1 MARQL
6 DLRELAN
13 PRGTVNRAVRGAGS
27 GGKWLSR
34 YVLPLLLLAGFAGTL
49 AYSFREAFFTAKPVK
64 VVPVMAVQAEIAQS
78 EAPLFQSAGWV
89 EARPT
94 AVLVTALA
102 EGVVEK
108 LLVIE
113 GQELRAG
120 DDVAQLIDLD
130 SKLRLQDVA
139 AELKSRQAELSS
151 RKASLIAAETRLREP
166 LDLQTKL
173 AEAEAMLA
181 RIATERSRL
190 PSQIAAAQSKL
201 TLTAKELESRQNST
215 DVLGKLSLARA
226 ENEHQVAGA
235 AHRELLAQ
243 QATLEQEQAA
253 NERRVKALQRQLELK
268 TEELR
273 QRDEALAAVELAEAK
288 VMQATVMLDVA
299 KLNLSRMTIKAPTGG
314 KVLALVARPGSKVM
328 GQTAAAAPEASTV
341 ITMYDPA
348 RLQIRADVRLEEVP
362 RVFVG
367 QQARIETPAVKGAL
381 KGEVI
386 AATSITDIQKNT
398 LQMKVAVLDAPAVL
412 KPDMLVQVT
421 FLSPVST
428 KPKAETAQATLTL
441 VIPPELVEQEGN
453 ETRVWIANQ
462 ERRIAELR
470 PVTLGG
476 LTTDGFREV
485 KQGLAIGDRLIVS
498 GTESLRPGD
507 RIRITGEGTTT
518 PQPASH
524 DGGSNGSHNMKRL

>member
-13 PRGTVNRAVRGAGS
+13 PRGTVRGATQRAAAGAQ
-27 GGKWLSR
+27 WLSR
-34 YVLPLLLLAGFAGTL
+34 YVLPLVLLAGFIGTL
-49 AYSFREAFFTAKPVK
+49 AYSLREAFFTAKPVQ
-64 VVPVMAVQAEIAQS
+64 VVPVMSVQAEIAQS

-89 EARPT
+89 EPRPT

-120 DDVAQLIDLD
+120 DEIAQLIDSDANLLVQ
-130 SKLRLQDVA
+130 KAA

-151 RKASLIAAETRLREP
+151 SKASLAAAETRFREP

-181 RIATERSRL
+181 RITTERSRL
-190 PSQIAAAQSKL
+190 PSQIAAAESKL
-201 TLTAKELESRQNST
+201 TLTSKELESKQSST
-215 DVLGKLSLARA
+215 DVLGKLALARA
-226 ENEHQVAGA
+226 ENEQRVARA
-235 AHRELLAQ
+235 AHQELLAQ
-243 QATLEQEQAA
+243 QVSLEQEQTA

-273 QRDEALAAVELAEAK
+273 QRDEALAALELAEAN
-288 VMQATVMLDVA
+288 VLQANVALEAA
-299 KLNLSRMTIKAPTGG
+299 KLNLSRMSINAPTSG

-328 GQTAAAAPEASTV
+328 GQSAATAPEASTV
-341 ITMYDPA
+341 ITMYDPS

-367 QQARIETPAVKGAL
+367 QQARIETPAVKGSL

-386 AATSITDIQKNT
+386 AATAITDIQKNT
-398 LQMKVAVLDAPAVL
+398 LQIKVAVLDAPAVL

-421 FLSPVST
+421 FLSPVSAQ
-428 KPKAETAQATLTL
+428 PKTLTAQPPLTL
-441 VIPPELVEQEGN
+441 VIPPDLVQQDGN
-453 ETRVWIANQ
+453 ESLVWVANQ
-462 ERRIAELR
+462 QRKVAELR

-476 LTTDGFREV
+476 MTTDGFQEV
-485 KQGLAIGDRLIVS
+485 KQGLAIGDRLITS
-498 GTESLRPGD
+498 GAESLREGD
-507 RIRITGEGTTT
+507 RIRITGEGASNSH
-518 PQPASH
+518 PALHDHNSH
-524 DGGSNGSHNMKRL
+524 GPHKMKRL